1 MLIVIKVW
9 YNFYMKYE
17 KMMKAQFIARPNRFI
32 AEVRLS
38 DGTETRAHV
47 KNTGRCRELLQP
59 GATVW
64 LEDHT
69 ARMGSRKLA
78 YSLIGVEKQRKN
90 GSLLMVN
97 MDSQAPNQVAAEALN
112 SGTICLPDMSLLTL
126 VKGEQTF
133 GNSRF
138 DFYVEDADGKKGYL
152 EVKGVTLEEDGLV
165 RFPDAPTERGVKH
178 VEELIRAR
186 EEGYCAFV
194 LFIVQMEGMRVFMPN
209 DDTHRAF
216 GDALRRAQRAG
227 VHILAYQCHVT
238 EDSLQVSTSL
248 PVRLNGEELPPA
260 EAGKDR

>member
-1 MLIVIKVW
+1 
-9 YNFYMKYE
+9 MKKWVLAAMAVLCLLAGCGE
-17 KMMKAQFIARPNRFI
+17 TA
-32 AEVRLS
+32 AEAPAESALTYDALQV
-38 DGTETRAHV
+38 TR
-47 KNTGRCRELLQP
+47 EY
-59 GATVW
+59 
-64 LEDHT
+64 DF
-69 ARMGSRKLA
+69 A
-78 YSLIGVEKQRKN
+78 Y
-90 GSLLMVN
+90 
-97 MDSQAPNQVAAEALN
+97 ANQVAAEALN

-248 PVRLNGEELPPA
+248 PVRLNGEELPPE
-260 EAGKDR
+260 EAGEDR

>member
-1 MLIVIKVW
+1 M
-9 YNFYMKYE
+9 
-17 KMMKAQFIARPNRFI
+17 
-32 AEVRLS
+32 
-38 DGTETRAHV
+38 
-47 KNTGRCRELLQP
+47 
-59 GATVW
+59 
-64 LEDHT
+64 
-69 ARMGSRKLA
+69 
-78 YSLIGVEKQRKN
+78 
-90 GSLLMVN
+90 
-97 MDSQAPNQVAAEALN
+97 
-112 SGTICLPDMSLLTL
+112 
-126 VKGEQTF
+126 
-133 GNSRF
+133 
-138 DFYVEDADGKKGYL
+138 EDADGKKGYL

-216 GDALRRAQRAG
+216 GDALRRAQQAG

-248 PVRLNGEELPPA
+248 PIRLNGEELPPA